1 MKGKAKIKK
10 TWTPLLAVVLGF
22 LIVYAVLFLA
32 PVAWSL
38 VSSVKSDY
46 DFRHNMFGIPK
57 EWSWDNYP
65 HAFFGFFVEVRE
77 GTELSKV
84 YMTEQFLNSFL
95 YAGGCALAATY
106 VPCHVGYLTA
116 KYRYKFSKIL
126 TSVVIVCIALP
137 IVGALPS
144 EIQMARK
151 LGLYD
156 NIWGMWILK
165 ANFLSMYLLIFQGIF
180 RGVAADFSEAAKM
193 DGASALRIYLQIMLP
208 LVSKT
213 FLTVFLLNF
222 ITFWNDYQT
231 PLVFMPNRPTV
242 AYGLYEFNQRTDIE
256 FSVVPLKIAGAV
268 LVMLPVLVIFFAF
281 QKKIMGNIVMGGL
294 KG

>member
-1 MKGKAKIKK
+1 
-10 TWTPLLAVVLGF
+10 
-22 LIVYAVLFLA
+22 
-32 PVAWSL
+32 
-38 VSSVKSDY
+38 
-46 DFRHNMFGIPK
+46 MFGLPEK
-57 EWSWDNYP
+57 WMFDNYP
-65 HAFFGFFVEVRE
+65 HAFFGFFVEVQS
-77 GTELSKV
+77 GKELGKV
-84 YMTEQFLNSFL
+84 YMTEQFFNSFL

-144 EIQMARK
+144 EIQMARM

-180 RGVAADFSEAAKM
+180 RDVPVDFSEAAKI
-193 DGASALRIYLQIMLP
+193 DGASNLRVYLQIMLP
-208 LVSKT
+208 LVAKT

-222 ITFWNDYQT
+222 IAFWNDYQT

-242 AYGLYEFNQRTDIE
+242 AYGLYEFNRRTDIE
-256 FSVVPLKIAGAV
+256 FSSVPLKIAGSV
-268 LVMLPVLVIFFAF
+268 LVMFPVLVIFLVF
-281 QKKIMGNIVMGGL
+281 QKKIMGNIAMGGL